1 VLDIKLEKQL
11 RVITPDEPGIFGRVL
26 GTLANAHVNLRA
38 LCVHSK
44 QKEGI
49 FLLLTSNPEKAE
61 TALKSLGYRVEI
73 ETVVA
78 AIVEDRIGSG
88 AEIGALLGN
97 AIIDVAYCYGSTP
110 GNGKALVVFQT
121 SDNIKAVETLR

>member
-1 VLDIKLEKQL
+1 LLDIKLEKQL

-26 GTLANAHVNLRA
+26 GTLANAGVNLKA
-38 LCVHSK
+38 LCIHSD
-44 QKEGI
+44 QNEGI

-61 TALKSLGYRVEI
+61 SALKALGYGVNI
-73 ETVVA
+73 ENVVV

-97 AIIDVAYCYGSTP
+97 AIIDVVYCYGSTTES
-110 GNGKALVVFQT
+110 GKALVVFQT
-121 SDNIKAVETLR
+121 SDNAKAIDTLR

>member
-1 VLDIKLEKQL
+1 MLDIKLEKQL

-26 GTLANAHVNLRA
+26 GTLANAHVDLRA
-38 LCVHSK
+38 LCVHSDK
-44 QKEGI
+44 NEGI

-61 TALKSLGYRVEI
+61 AALKSLGYRVEI

-78 AIVEDRIGSG
+78 ATVEDRIGSG

-97 AIIDVAYCYGSTP
+97 AIIDVAYSYGSTT
-110 GNGKALVVFQT
+110 GKGKALVVFQT